1 MPVRCSIAIALGLL
15 VLPPLLLQPGSALAQ
30 ASSLTRPLSRPA
42 TPEQAFLQGCQRAF
56 GRDTGL
62 ARPYCRC
69 YLESFRQRYP
79 AEQFSR
85 IGRLVS
91 QLGRNGQV
99 LVGLMLEPE
108 REFCRRLVQPD

>member
-1 MPVRCSIAIALGLL
+1 MPVHRSIAIALGLL
-15 VLPPLLLQPGSALAQ
+15 ALPPLLLWPGSVLAQ
-30 ASSLTRPLSRPA
+30 ASSLTRAEIRL

-79 AEQFSR
+79 VEQFSR
-85 IGRLVS
+85 IGRLVN